1 MPVFRIYTEGLSVKP
16 PGLQSES
23 ADGGQA
29 GGFDPHSRCL
39 LCSLGPVWE
48 APSACVA
55 QGPGFSSDYL
65 RGWALFPKKLLK
77 CGIHTL
83 HQCFPCLIPFLGTK
97 FQFPFI
103 VLCLFIHLC
112 MHEFIHS
119 LFMFIH
125 SFSE

>member
-1 MPVFRIYTEGLSVKP
+1 MGASLEA
-16 PGLQSES
+16 S
-23 ADGGQA
+23 APTPA
-29 GGFDPHSRCL
+29 AS
-39 LCSLGPVWE
+39 SAAWGPCRKK
-48 APSACVA
+48 APSACA
-55 QGPGFSSDYL
+55 AWGPGFSSGYL
-65 RGWALFPKKLLK
+65 REWALSPKKLLK

-83 HQCFPCLIPFLGTK
+83 SQHFLCLIPFLGTK
-97 FQFPFI
+97 FRFPFI